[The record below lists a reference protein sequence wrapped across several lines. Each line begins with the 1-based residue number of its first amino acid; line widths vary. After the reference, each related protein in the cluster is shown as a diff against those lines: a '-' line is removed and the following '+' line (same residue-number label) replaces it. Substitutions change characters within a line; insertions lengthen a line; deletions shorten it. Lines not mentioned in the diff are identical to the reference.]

1 MADYS
6 LFIDDLRD
14 PANKTDVIARSSSEA
29 IAIVSA
35 LGMPD
40 HISFDH
46 DLSGDDTSIIF
57 INWLTNQLIDKKLS
71 FPDDFTFSVHSQ
83 NPVGVENIKSKM
95 RSLQKHFK

>member
-1 MADYS
+1 MDNYA

-14 PANKTDVIARSSSEA
+14 PVNKDDVIARNSAEA

-46 DLSGDDTSIIF
+46 DLGGDDTSIIF
-57 INWLTNQLIDKKLS
+57 IDWLTNQLIEDKLQ

-83 NPVGVENIKSKM
+83 NPVGAQNIKSKM
-95 RSLQKHFK
+95 FALIKHFK